1 MQAQAHQ
8 TQAQP
13 QSSPYNPSTLIE
25 AHILDHES
33 RLQSLAAGHDQIVD
47 HLKQLGELRQQ
58 QKAESD
64 RSKAAFKSD
73 IASMKSY
80 IWLCIVGMVGT
91 ALLAAT
97 SSIFQTQQ
105 INQLQEKLNV
115 RHHQSAIQARKK

>member
-1 MQAQAHQ
+1 MHQ
-8 TQAQP
+8 TQAPPQP

-25 AHILDHES
+25 SHILDHES

-47 HLKQLGELRQQ
+47 HLKQLSGLRQQ
-58 QKAESD
+58 QKAETD
-64 RSKAAFKSD
+64 QTNADHKSE
-73 IASMKSY
+73 IVSMRSY
-80 IWLCIVGMVGT
+80 IWLCLIGMVGT

>member
-1 MQAQAHQ
+1 MHQ
-8 TQAQP
+8 TQAPPQP

-47 HLKQLGELRQQ
+47 HLKQLSGLRQQ
-58 QKAESD
+58 QKAETD
-64 RSKAAFKSD
+64 QTNADHKSE
-73 IASMKSY
+73 IVSMRSY
-80 IWLCIVGMVGT
+80 IWLCLIGMVGT

-105 INQLQEKLNV
+105 INQLQEKLNA